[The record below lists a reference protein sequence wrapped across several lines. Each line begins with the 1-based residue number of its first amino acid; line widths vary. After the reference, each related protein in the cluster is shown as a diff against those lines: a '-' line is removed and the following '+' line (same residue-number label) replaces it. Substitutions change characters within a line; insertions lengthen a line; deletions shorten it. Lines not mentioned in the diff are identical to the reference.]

1 MSIYL
6 FRSFERRWA
15 IYSGAVEV
23 LRMERVRAGEGCGK
37 AVDKW
42 DLSEWGGRET

>member
-15 IYSGAVEV
+15 IYRGAVEV
-23 LRMERVRAGEGCGK
+23 LRREWVRVGEGCEK

-42 DLSEWGGRET
+42 DLSE

>member
-15 IYSGAVEV
+15 IYRRAVEV
-23 LRMERVRAGEGCGK
+23 LRMEWVNMREGCGK
-37 AVDKW
+37 DVEK
-42 DLSEWGGRET
+42 